1 MRVVQCSWEEM
12 QKEQRLFCEPHR
24 MAFKNNGHFFK
35 NDGHFFSIFREEERK
50 KRKNGGLKRNK
61 KRKILFDI
69 SLITRKSLPLQHT
82 ICNHYSP
89 ACWKTSILA

>member
-35 NDGHFFSIFREEERK
+35 NNGHFF
-50 KRKNGGLKRNK
+50 KNNGH
-61 KRKILFDI
+61 
-69 SLITRKSLPLQHT
+69 S
-82 ICNHYSP
+82 
-89 ACWKTSILA
+89 